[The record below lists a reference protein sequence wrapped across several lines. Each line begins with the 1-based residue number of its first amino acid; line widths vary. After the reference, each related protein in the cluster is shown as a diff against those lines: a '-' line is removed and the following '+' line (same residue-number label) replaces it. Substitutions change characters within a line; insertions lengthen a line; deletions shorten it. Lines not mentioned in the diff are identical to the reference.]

1 MPNPQ
6 QSQSLFP
13 NSQLK
18 INNWL
23 EDGDENISETKVENE
38 DVSEEDE
45 KDWFLEAFLV
55 GYRTEKDRRKRVG
68 AEKEERKKRA
78 IAREK
83 IEKERRREERE
94 NFENRLVMELK
105 DMRNTLETVK
115 EEKRKLRQEVE
126 ELRKSVREE
135 KIVRVV
141 VEIINGAKEDDISQ
155 VVSKVIPTQVS
166 VPSPKY
172 QGPSPKL
179 HNPPFRRLPLLMCNP
194 RSCSNPPFCLLLH
207 TPFHLHS

>member
-1 MPNPQ
+1 MSNPQ

-23 EDGDENISETKVENE
+23 EDGDENISETKVESE

-78 IAREK
+78 VARERM
-83 IEKERRREERE
+83 EKERSREERE
-94 NFENRLVMELK
+94 NFEKRLMMELE
-105 DMRNTLETVK
+105 DMRNTLEIVM

-126 ELRKSVREE
+126 ELRKSVKEE

-141 VEIINGAKEDDISQ
+141 VEIINGADKMKEDDISQ
-155 VVSKVIPTQVS
+155 VVSMVIPTQVS
-166 VPSPKY
+166 VPSPKS
-172 QGPSPKL
+172 QPRVPSPKFQVPSP
-179 HNPPFRRLPLLMCNP
+179 NPK
-194 RSCSNPPFCLLLH
+194 
-207 TPFHLHS
+207 

>member
-1 MPNPQ
+1 MSNPH
-6 QSQSLFP
+6 QSQPTNP
-13 NSQLK
+13 NSQAK
-18 INNWL
+18 IYNWL
-23 EDGDENISETKVENE
+23 EDGDGNFSETKVENE
-38 DVSEEDE
+38 DVSEDDE

-55 GYRTEKDRRKRVG
+55 GYKTEKDRRKRVG

-78 IAREK
+78 VAREK

-141 VEIINGAKEDDISQ
+141 VEIVNRADKVKEDDISQ
-155 VVSKVIPTQVS
+155 VVSSVIPTQVS
-166 VPSPKY
+166 VPSPN
-172 QGPSPKL
+172 PK
-179 HNPPFRRLPLLMCNP
+179 
-194 RSCSNPPFCLLLH
+194 
-207 TPFHLHS
+207 